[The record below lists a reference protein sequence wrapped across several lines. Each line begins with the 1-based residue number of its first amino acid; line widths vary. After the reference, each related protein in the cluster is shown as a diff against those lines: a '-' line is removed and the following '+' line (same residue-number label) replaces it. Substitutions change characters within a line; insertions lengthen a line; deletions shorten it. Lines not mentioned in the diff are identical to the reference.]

1 MAEVFISYKSERRR
15 AAEHL
20 AAVLERYGYSVWFD
34 YQLIKG
40 RDFGLQI
47 DRRVREAKALVVL
60 WCTKSVSSRWV
71 AEEVDLAHELGI
83 LVPVKI
89 ESCALSVGFRRQ
101 DYIDLSEWDGAPR
114 SHQLDPL
121 IDALEQKVGRA
132 PAPDFKALRDLETTW
147 RRYGA
152 LALRDFAFDKSPAS
166 EEGDR
171 GLPDR
176 ADPRRPNAG
185 PRSNGDQHSLLAL
198 AAEAWPAVR
207 DSGDPRRLLRF
218 EQHFARTYYAEEARE
233 LREAI
238 EAADRRRLVEE
249 AEQAEAARLTSEGY
263 IQLRIG
269 DGRSDEIRWLRSG
282 ADSSGWFKD
291 FSTGPQ
297 MIVVPAGEF
306 MMGSPEGEGGDAERP
321 RHKVTIKDAFAVGM
335 CPVTRGEFA
344 AFIGATNRKIELG
357 AYVWNSRQWKEDP
370 SKSWRD
376 PGFRQDDDH
385 PVACVNW
392 HDAQAYVAWLRER
405 SGGKPYRLLSEAEW
419 EYCCRAGATSVYST
433 GKSITP
439 AQANFGQNA
448 KGTTSVFRFPPNAW
462 GLRDMHGNV
471 WEWCEDN
478 WHGDYSGGLP
488 TDGSVWRGGDKSSRV
503 LRGGSWGNLP
513 QVLRSAIR
521 DRGHPVFRDN
531 YVGFRVARTL

>member
-1 MAEVFISYKSERRR
+1 MTEVFISYKSERRR

-20 AAVLERYGYSVWFD
+20 AAVLERNGYLVWFD

-71 AEEVDLAHELGI
+71 AEEVDLALELGI

-89 ESCALSVGFRRQ
+89 ESCALSVGFRRP
-101 DYIDLSEWDGAPR
+101 DYINLSEWDGAPR

-121 IDALEQKVGRA
+121 FDALEQKVGRP
-132 PAPDFKALRDLETTW
+132 PAPDFKALRDYETTW
-147 RRYGA
+147 RRFGA
-152 LALRDFAFDKSPAS
+152 LPLKAFAFDQAPDTH
-166 EEGDR
+166 EDDR

-176 ADPRRPNAG
+176 VGQQRPNAE
-185 PRSNGDQHSLLAL
+185 PRLNSDRQSLLAL
-198 AAEAWPAVR
+198 AAQEWPGAR

-218 EQHFARTYYAEEARE
+218 EQHFAGTYYAEEARE

-238 EAADRRRLVEE
+238 EGTNRRRLVEE
-249 AEQAEAARLTSEGY
+249 AEQAEAARRTAEGY

-269 DGRSDEIRWLRSG
+269 DGSNDEIRWLRPG
-282 ADSSGWFKD
+282 AGSTEWFKD

-297 MIVVPAGEF
+297 MIVMPAGEF
-306 MMGSPEGEGGDAERP
+306 MMGSPEGDGDERP
-321 RHKVTIKDAFAVGM
+321 RHKVTVKDAFAVGIS
-335 CPVTRGEFA
+335 PVTRGEFA
-344 AFIGATNRKIELG
+344 AFIGATNHKIQLG
-357 AYVWNSRQWKEDP
+357 AYVWSSREWKKDP
-370 SKSWRD
+370 SKSWCD
-376 PGFRQDDDH
+376 PGFLQDDDH

-419 EYCCRAGATSVYST
+419 EYCCRAGTTSTYST
-433 GKSITP
+433 GKRITS
-439 AQANFGQNA
+439 AQANFNESA
-448 KGTTSVFRFPPNAW
+448 KGTTSVFKFPPNVW

-478 WHGDYSGGLP
+478 WHPDYSGDPP
-488 TDGSVWRGGDKSSRV
+488 TDGSVWRGGNTSGRV
-503 LRGGSWGNLP
+503 LRGGSWYGDP
-513 QVLRSAIR
+513 QLLRSANR
-521 DRGHPVFRDN
+521 LGHLPDLRKGDF
-531 YVGFRVARTL
+531 GFRVARTL